1 MIRMKKRTAIFF
13 IFGIAIAMSAI
24 LLLLFANNKNS
35 VFWVSFAFLE
45 LSFAVAAVI
54 TLLLAGDSKFSF
66 PFELSLITFSYL
78 YIAIVVAIDLLF
90 GWIFKV
96 YLIIYICIHLAVLSA
111 FLIIGILMFLSKRSI
126 AKQNET
132 AYAS

>member
-1 MIRMKKRTAIFF
+1 MKKRTAIFF